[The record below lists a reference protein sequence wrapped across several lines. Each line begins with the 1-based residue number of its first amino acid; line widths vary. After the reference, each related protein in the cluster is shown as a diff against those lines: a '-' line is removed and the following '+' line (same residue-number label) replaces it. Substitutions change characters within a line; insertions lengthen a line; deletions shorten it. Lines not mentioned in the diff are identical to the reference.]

1 MPRRRGTGGSASLDL
16 KLMAGIYY
24 GHDLISGVHARS
36 DDQEPTGR
44 GVAAQ
49 VAVDLCPRRSAA
61 AWHQRASI
69 LGSRACYKAYK
80 QAQSIEATVLVLTGV
95 CFGSEMP
102 RGMVVGEVRAA
113 ALGRGRRRV
122 DAVVLWAC

>member
-1 MPRRRGTGGSASLDL
+1 MTGIWVWRDLHRKRDPSVRSGRGNRAWDGVRGGRGGLARRRSLACGVLGPRARDKDY
-16 KLMAGIYY
+16 KL
-24 GHDLISGVHARS
+24 
-36 DDQEPTGR
+36 
-44 GVAAQ
+44 AQ
-49 VAVDLCPRRSAA
+49 T
-61 AWHQRASI
+61 
-69 LGSRACYKAYK
+69 
-80 QAQSIEATVLVLTGV
+80 IEATVLVLTGV